1 MQYRFLNILS
11 IVIAIIFSSFSL
23 NAQTT
28 DALGTYSPYSMLGI
42 GDVVKQ
48 GNGYNYGM
56 GAIGVGVRDNRY
68 INYTNPAAITA
79 RDTLSFM
86 LDFGITQKNYYI
98 SDAQSKSAYNVF
110 NMSNFAFT
118 APIYRKSAFIIGIS
132 PFSNTGYK
140 YETKEEDDKIVAQLG
155 DVRYQKYGTGSIN
168 QLFIGVSTVVAKYFS
183 VGAEAI
189 YYFGTVDRHS
199 DVIYNT
205 VSSYHS
211 IYSGWE
217 YNIGSFSGKFGLQ
230 YHQPFKNN
238 SQLTIGATYRIG
250 NELKGD
256 YIRYAYTKTDPSVTT
271 KDTVLYNNVSNAALK
286 IAPEF
291 AVGVSY
297 RHKDKL
303 LIGFDYVRQDW
314 TKSVFNASTYRFT
327 PKVAES
333 YRLGFEIVPNRYDI
347 RYYSKRMAYR
357 GGIYYDKS
365 YIGFNDNQVLSFGL
379 TFGTS
384 LPIYRWYN
392 AVTIAVDMGQRGTQ
406 KNQLIRERYINFMVN
421 INLHDIWFVKYRYD

>member
-1 MQYRFLNILS
+1 MRFRRFYISVVSFFMVLS
-11 IVIAIIFSSFSL
+11 TSFL

-48 GNGYNYGM
+48 GNAYNYGM
-56 GAIGVGVRDNRY
+56 AAIGVGVRDNGY

-86 LDFGITQKNYYI
+86 LDFGITQKNCYI
-98 SDAQSKSAYNVF
+98 SDYQSKSAYNVF

-118 APIYRKSAFIIGIS
+118 APIYKKSAFIIGVA

-140 YETKEEDDKIVAQLG
+140 YESKEEDDKIVAQLG
-155 DVRYQKYGTGSIN
+155 DIRYQKYGTGSIN
-168 QLFIGVSTVVAKYFS
+168 QLFIGASTVLAKYFS
-183 VGAEAI
+183 VGAEAV
-189 YYFGTVDRHS
+189 YYFGTIDRHS

-205 VSSYHS
+205 VTSYHS
-211 IYSGWE
+211 IFTGWE
-217 YNIGSFSGKFGLQ
+217 YNVSSFSGKFGLQ
-230 YHQPFKNN
+230 YNQPLKNN
-238 SQLTIGATYRIG
+238 SNLTIGATYRIG
-250 NELKGD
+250 NELKGE
-256 YIRYAYTKTDPSVTT
+256 YIRYAYTKTDPSLTA
-271 KDTVLYNNVSNAALK
+271 KDTVLFDNTPKAALK

-291 AVGVSY
+291 AVGISY
-297 RHKDKL
+297 RHKEKL

-314 TKSVFNASTYRFT
+314 RKSAFNSSSARFT
-327 PKVAES
+327 PKVGES
-333 YRLGFEIVPNRYDI
+333 FRLGFELVPNKYDI

-357 GGIYYDKS
+357 GGVYFDKS
-365 YIGFNDNQVLSFGL
+365 YIGFDNNQVMSFGL
-379 TFGTS
+379 TIGTS

-392 AVTIAVDMGQRGTQ
+392 AVTVAIDMGQRGTQ
-406 KNQLIRERYINFMVN
+406 NNQLIRERYIIFMVN